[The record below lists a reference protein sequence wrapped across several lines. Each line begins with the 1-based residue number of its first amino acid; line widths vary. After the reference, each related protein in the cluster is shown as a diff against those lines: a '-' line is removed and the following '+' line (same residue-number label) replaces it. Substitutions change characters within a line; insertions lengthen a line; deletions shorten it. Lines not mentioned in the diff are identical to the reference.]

1 METFTGYLDP
11 RSNKSTKAI
20 LWGSEGP
27 ASGGWQRSCDII
39 KGICSTL

>member
-1 METFTGYLDP
+1 METFIYGNIGYLDP

-27 ASGGWQRSCDII
+27 ASVDGKDHVI
-39 KGICSTL
+39 